1 MASSKSR
8 TWGPTHPSAAFLIK
22 CAKEREKLRSTLQ
35 TQLREHMLYMLQN
48 NTFSDTLIGVN
59 SKAKESSTE
68 NKTITQQQSDLPQLY
83 SAHKA
88 ILKVRTPAFFNHL
101 NEHQETNLGIES
113 YNSYLS
119 ESELLQFLRKVYTDD
134 DIRKHECEALHLSK
148 KYKELLCHNKAPV
161 NKHILEVDEFEKES
175 VNSSCTD
182 NFVTP
187 KTSPVSPEAKQDV
200 LELFGAAQNQVN
212 NMLKASN
219 TNIMMRH
226 NSNTYRVKGHPNR
239 ELHINTNLENEYSK
253 SVEDSMDK
261 LSDTEPLQEYERS
274 SGNLSRRTS
283 GSIETQKPE
292 SSSDDLNSDQDS
304 DPGDFSNVGS
314 MVRSNTFDLETQGS
328 LDEAAIDDSIEWCYR
343 GSSNN
348 DSKDLENQ
356 KENIDT
362 FPSKRTESTS
372 FYLHDH
378 SPSPRSNIFKN
389 SFIKEPSFNSSQELD
404 SASPGLHFRRLD
416 GSMSDSGFMS
426 HSTFSLLSDA
436 GYSNS
441 IASSCIMSSDGITGS
456 PITSAN
462 IESDGSGT
470 LSEKAKQLSG
480 SMFPFYID
488 INNLPPPSPSTGR
501 SKKSSPTHAYM
512 YIDARSQNVNAGSKN
527 GANMNTSYDEFFSR
541 MEVHNIYPKKE
552 PLMKA
557 QSTSHLDAY
566 KSEAK
571 AQDLSDLRERLRPQ
585 SCYMYVDLDSVPN
598 ETKRN
603 NHDSKFNNS
612 ANKEPASVAMFIN
625 LNDETI
631 QNDSFNEETNI
642 KQCNTMGNSSH
653 DLEKSSFFKDFKI
666 TNSCF
671 GKQRRKLSDSSL
683 SINQVENK
691 QNFFSLAKHMESRS
705 ATSLDRQ
712 PMNGYEIYTHVKN
725 SARKSKSAHRYSD
738 GIYYDNMYQK
748 KFSNNFYNS
757 LDRKGCKDPKTYA
770 GKDLKAFDQTFR
782 LMQNVTKNEEATGSC
797 SNLGKMSFTDKLL
810 SDDKVKWKSTGDM
823 EKPKSVP
830 TTEESGLL
838 PMSPILRRK
847 SKTKDVQEPKEPP
860 IIVKESTKPQDV
872 DAMKFPQTLIDENL
886 KLNDKAT
893 KDDVKSDQIPLS
905 PSHKKTDKGDQESS
919 SDSLKLGSDILSESS
934 DVKAKSADCMSRS
947 GSSHMSA
954 SGGETPLDKQIRDAV
969 KERPTYSPLSIS
981 ISCDF
986 EDDSETIYSE
996 VSDVSSSTGGGI
1008 ASLERHWRESQNQ
1021 QIDFSSQNIRKTH
1034 RMLEACSK
1042 LGEDLLRMF
1051 LDEIDTDI
1059 IIEVDGKQIKAHRC
1073 ILSSRGKYFA
1083 NLLRTNNP
1091 EKNSSTISLEGFSYP
1106 AVHFALCHIYSGAMN
1121 IPKDCNIS
1129 ELALLADML
1138 NLETL
1143 TDVIVFHLK
1152 MHYCHFFHRPCLQ
1165 CSQGVVECLPLAAV
1179 CGLNELRD
1187 KCIYWLGKNF
1197 TRTWPNKSFA
1207 LLSEELRDLC
1217 YNVTVHN
1224 LATDTV
1230 IDMTLNCDR
1239 LLTTLPQL
1247 KWTEPIFGMITKLL
1261 QDCIHFMAKNFFQ
1274 ILNSEGFLA
1283 LGKGQSWNVTALEED
1298 IISAVELMTPDVACK
1313 SYDSVNQLI
1322 RLAESIENAEF
1333 GEFTQNF
1340 VDLLHK
1346 ISRHCERYLIQN
1358 ANKVVHCQS
1367 WACLAPH
1374 VQKRIKDAAVIVF
1387 EFEKPTAP
1395 PPRLSSLQRKLKK
1408 QNESEEYCSLERST
1422 YPKKGR
1428 SMYNKKYQRDFS
1440 PKNNNSQCNQESPER
1455 SLQRRESDLIK
1466 KIVSPIKE
1474 EVQYSSIDNS
1484 VQDTS
1489 CDLLSNGVNPY
1500 YSPARSHLSNKAY
1513 IDVHEED
1520 SLRDLQD
1527 LPQDQTNHGEPGS
1540 ESQMLCSVASLDM
1553 DDSRS
1558 PAHCSDNPDSLEA
1571 NEISSDSKED
1581 VDLSVSAED
1590 GSNPEKGV
1598 NEKPEVLHKAFE
1610 TPSAEEKEICNK
1622 SNQSNIS
1629 LSKPSLLIPVREK
1642 VSSHQVPSPNEKDAQ
1657 SRNRCDKSPI
1667 KKIHGKSHL
1676 PLAKTHVLEEN
1687 KLSVTMESKSKD
1699 LVAEIDADS
1708 RMVSHCLQEAEMLE
1722 QQLSRKLQRQHQ
1734 GGTSNLSH
1742 YAQNSPLRTRAPID
1756 RHVSSKSYGSRL
1768 QKASSTSQIKNLVTT
1783 PSRGRSPGR
1792 ATKSNASSPS
1802 VGHPPRI
1809 MRCNEPSKDKMAA
1822 RKSSH
1827 SPKGIPSS
1835 NGPFRSTES
1844 IANVHKQL
1852 SAGNGPLTPKRTS
1865 SRSNRSKVIA
1875 VSSARTSLV
1884 GPK

>member
-1 MASSKSR
+1 
-8 TWGPTHPSAAFLIK
+8 
-22 CAKEREKLRSTLQ
+22 
-35 TQLREHMLYMLQN
+35 MLCMLQN
-48 NTFSDTLIGVN
+48 NTFSDTLIGVTTKEKEN
-59 SKAKESSTE
+59 SIE
-68 NKTITQQQSDLPQLY
+68 NKTVTQQLSDLPQLY
-83 SAHKA
+83 PAHKA
-88 ILKVRTPAFFNHL
+88 VLKVRTPAFFNHL
-101 NEHQETNLGIES
+101 NEHQETNLGVVS

-119 ESELLQFLRKVYTDD
+119 ESELFQFLRKVYTDD

-148 KYKELLCHNKAPV
+148 KYIELLHHNKALQ

-187 KTSPVSPEAKQDV
+187 KTSPVSPEAKSNV
-200 LELFGAAQNQVN
+200 LELFGAAQNQTN

-219 TNIMMRH
+219 ANIMMRH
-226 NSNTYRVKGHPNR
+226 NSNTYRVKGHANR
-239 ELHINTNLENEYSK
+239 ELHIDASLEKEYSLP
-253 SVEDSMDK
+253 VEEDAMDK
-261 LSDTEPLQEYERS
+261 LNDLESLQDYERNN
-274 SGNLSRRTS
+274 GNLSRRTS

-304 DPGDFSNVGS
+304 EPGDFSNVGS

-343 GSSNN
+343 GSSNT
-348 DSKDLENQ
+348 DSTDLENQ
-356 KENIDT
+356 RENVDT
-362 FPSKRTESTS
+362 FPSKRTENAS

-389 SFIKEPSFNSSQELD
+389 SFIKEPSFNNSQELE
-404 SASPGLHFRRLD
+404 SASGLHFRRLD

-441 IASSCIMSSDGITGS
+441 VASSFIMSSDGMTSS
-456 PITSAN
+456 PMSSAN
-462 IESDGSGT
+462 IGSEGSGT
-470 LSEKAKQLSG
+470 LSEKSKQLSG

-488 INNLPPPSPSTGR
+488 INNLPPPSPNGGR
-501 SKKSSPTHAYM
+501 SKKSSPTHACM
-512 YIDARSQNVNAGSKN
+512 YIDSRNQNSSSKN
-527 GANMNTSYDEFFSR
+527 GGNRNTSYDEFFSK

-552 PLMKA
+552 PLIKA

-566 KSEAK
+566 KGEGK
-571 AQDLSDLRERLRPQ
+571 THDLLDLREKLRPQ
-585 SCYMYVDLDSVPN
+585 SCYMYVDLDSIAN
-598 ETKRN
+598 ETKKN
-603 NHDSKFNNS
+603 NHDSKLNNS
-612 ANKEPASVAMFIN
+612 AHKEPASVAMFIN

-631 QNDSFNEETNI
+631 KNSSFNDVEDI
-642 KQCNTMGNSSH
+642 KQSSTMGSSSQ
-653 DLEKSSFFKDFKI
+653 DLGKSSFFKDFKI

-683 SINQVENK
+683 SINQIENK
-691 QNFFSLAKHMESRS
+691 QNFFSLTKHRESRS
-705 ATSLDRQ
+705 ATALDR
-712 PMNGYEIYTHVKN
+712 PPINGYEVFTQFKN
-725 SARKSKSAHRYSD
+725 STRKSRSAHRYSD

-748 KFSNNFYNS
+748 KFSNNIYNS
-757 LDRKGCKDPKTYA
+757 LDRKSFKDPKTYA

-782 LMQNVTKNEEATGSC
+782 LVQNVSKNEEATGSC
-797 SNLGKMSFTDKLL
+797 SNLGKMTFTDKLL

-847 SKTKDVQEPKEPP
+847 SKTKDIQEPIQPP
-860 IIVKESTKPQDV
+860 VVVKASTKPQDV

-886 KLNDKAT
+886 KLNDKVI
-893 KDDVKSDQIPLS
+893 KDDAKSYIIPLNS
-905 PSHKKTDKGDQESS
+905 PSHKKTDKGDPESS

-934 DVKAKSADCMSRS
+934 DVKPKNVDCMSRS

-954 SGGETPLDKQIRDAV
+954 SGGETSLDKHIRDTV

-1008 ASLERHWRESQNQ
+1008 ASLERRWRESQNQ

-1051 LDEIDTDI
+1051 LDEINTDI

-1073 ILSSRGKYFA
+1073 ILASRGKYFA
-1083 NLLRTNNP
+1083 NLLRANNS
-1091 EKNSSTISLEGFSYP
+1091 EENSSTISLEGFSYP

-1224 LATDTV
+1224 LAVDTV
-1230 IDMTLNCDR
+1230 IDMTLNCDK

-1261 QDCIHFMAKNFFQ
+1261 QDCIHFMAKNFCQ

-1298 IISAVELMTPDVACK
+1298 IISAVELMTPDIACK
-1313 SYDSVNQLI
+1313 SYDCVNQLI
-1322 RLAESIENAEF
+1322 RLAESVENTEY

-1367 WACLAPH
+1367 WACLAPQ

-1408 QNESEEYCSLERST
+1408 QNESEEYSSLERST

-1428 SMYNKKYQRDFS
+1428 GIHNKKYQRDYS
-1440 PKNNNSQCNQESPER
+1440 PKNNTQCNLESPER
-1455 SLQRRESDLIK
+1455 NLQRRESDLIK

-1484 VQDTS
+1484 IQDTS
-1489 CDLLSNGVNPY
+1489 CDLLSNGINPY
-1500 YSPARSHLSNKAY
+1500 YSPARSHLSNKAF
-1513 IDVHEED
+1513 IDAHEED

-1598 NEKPEVLHKAFE
+1598 NEKPEVLHKTFE
-1610 TPSAEEKEICNK
+1610 NPTTGEKEICNK
-1622 SNQSNIS
+1622 SSQSNTS
-1629 LSKPSLLIPVREK
+1629 SHKPSLLIPVREK
-1642 VSSHQVPSPNEKDAQ
+1642 TSSHQQVPSPNEKDAQ
-1657 SRNRCDKSPI
+1657 IRNRCDKSPI
-1667 KKIHGKSHL
+1667 KKNHGKSHL

-1734 GGTSNLSH
+1734 NGTSSLSH
-1742 YAQNSPLRTRAPID
+1742 YAQNSPLRTRAPTD

-1768 QKASSTSQIKNLVTT
+1768 QKASSTSQIKNLVAT

-1792 ATKSNASSPS
+1792 ATKSTASSPS

-1809 MRCNEPSKDKMAA
+1809 IRCNEPSKEKMSA

-1827 SPKGIPSS
+1827 SPKGVPSS
-1835 NGPFRSTES
+1835 NGPFRSTDS
-1844 IANVHKQL
+1844 IVNVHKQL
-1852 SAGNGPLTPKRTS
+1852 SGGGGPLTPKRTS
-1865 SRSNRSKVIA
+1865 SRSNRSKVVA
-1875 VSSARTSLV
+1875 VSSARTSAV